1 MKKLHLNIVLALIVM
16 TAGFTFAGT
25 TAHAETLKIEPW
37 DVTYTGSSMKSNYD
51 PAKAVIKDTMPGDT
65 IEYTVNYINDSK
77 SDATF
82 YMSADVIKTLE
93 EGSIATGGSY
103 TYKITCSEMEEPL
116 FDSETI
122 GGDENASA
130 VVGLNQVNGNEGS
143 YFSLGSLEVGKS
155 GQVTVK
161 VTLDGNSQ
169 TNNYMSTLAELE
181 IKFGA
186 EPTDSAREGDKEE
199 RHNTVVKRVVN
210 TLDGGTEVVVIEDD
224 SIPLDGGNPLTGD
237 SLFPLVMCGIALFAG
252 LLMILW
258 YFIITRDKKEEEVA

>member
-1 MKKLHLNIVLALIVM
+1 MKKLHMNIVLALMVM
-16 TAGFTFAGT
+16 TAGFAFAGT

-37 DVTYTGSSMKSNYD
+37 DVTYTGSAMKSNYD

-65 IEYTVNYINDSK
+65 IEYTVNYINGSK

-116 FDSETI
+116 FDSKTM
-122 GGDENASA
+122 GSDENASE
-130 VVGLNQVNGNEGS
+130 VERLNKVNGSEGS

-155 GQVTVK
+155 GQVTVT

-186 EPTDSAREGDKEE
+186 EPTDSAREGVTEE
-199 RHNTVVKRVVN
+199 RRNTVVKRVVN

-258 YFIITRDKKEEEVA
+258 YYIITRDKKEEEVA